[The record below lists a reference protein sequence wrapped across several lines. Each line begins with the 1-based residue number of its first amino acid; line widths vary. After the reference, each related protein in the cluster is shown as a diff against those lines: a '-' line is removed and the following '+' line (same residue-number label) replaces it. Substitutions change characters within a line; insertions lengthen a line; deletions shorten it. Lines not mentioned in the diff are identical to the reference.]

1 MPLIQAS
8 FELDRGKGS
17 KAIETLERSAFDLV
31 AGSIRNSRNTD
42 RSSQISRWGRWLT
55 WALFEP
61 MPRARNIES
70 SRTAYEAFLSL
81 WKDADPD
88 IPIVKEAKAEYAKLR

>member
-1 MPLIQAS
+1 MANQPLGA
-8 FELDRGKGS
+8 LAYVG
-17 KAIETLERSAFDLV
+17 LV
-31 AGSIRNSRNTD
+31 RAYA
-42 RSSQISRWGRWLT
+42 Q
-55 WALFEP
+55 
-61 MPRARNIES
+61 ARNIES

>member
-1 MPLIQAS
+1 LGA
-8 FELDRGKGS
+8 LAYVG
-17 KAIETLERSAFDLV
+17 LV
-31 AGSIRNSRNTD
+31 RAYA
-42 RSSQISRWGRWLT
+42 Q
-55 WALFEP
+55 
-61 MPRARNIES
+61 ARNIES